1 CGRWRRRKYFRNRNP
16 ETGHR
21 VVIMS
26 EADTTQLVESQETIP
41 VYLYGILPSQTELP
55 ADLTGINDGEVE
67 LVIHGALA
75 AVVTVLPPMQKL
87 ARRIIYWLI
96 VRSWISS
103 PCTHQYCQWLSAP
116 YSCQQR
122 TCFKTFCCLMKM
134 SIPRYWRP
142 SPAACC

>member
-1 CGRWRRRKYFRNRNP
+1 
-16 ETGHR
+16 
-21 VVIMS
+21 MS

-87 ARRIIYWLI
+87 ARRIIYWPI
-96 VRSWISS
+96 VRSWMPS

-116 YSCQQR
+116 
-122 TCFKTFCCLMKM
+122 
-134 SIPRYWRP
+134 
-142 SPAACC
+142 

>member
-1 CGRWRRRKYFRNRNP
+1 
-16 ETGHR
+16 
-21 VVIMS
+21 MS

-87 ARRIIYWLI
+87 ARRIIYWPI
-96 VRSWISS
+96 VRSWMPSR
-103 PCTHQYCQWLSAP
+103 CTHQYCQWLSAP
-116 YSCQQR
+116 
-122 TCFKTFCCLMKM
+122 
-134 SIPRYWRP
+134 
-142 SPAACC
+142 